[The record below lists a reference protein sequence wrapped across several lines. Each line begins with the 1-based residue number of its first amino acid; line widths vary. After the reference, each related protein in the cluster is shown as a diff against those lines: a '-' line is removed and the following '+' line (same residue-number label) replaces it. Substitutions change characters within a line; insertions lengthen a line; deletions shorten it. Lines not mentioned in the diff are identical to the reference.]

1 MRHYIMKKNSL
12 DFKYLF
18 PIPCA
23 FPIPTCDSLPIPKE
37 KQKLVCN
44 EICGNFLLN
53 DNPTFLEVWEKRI
66 EQPVTATVT
75 VFNSLQ
81 SSLIEVCVQ
90 QSMSKSI
97 LFIVPPGNSISKTI
111 EDTQSVTIRL
121 LEPGSASGKFCLDIH
136 FAIKSL

>member
-1 MRHYIMKKNSL
+1 MKKNSL

-66 EQPVTATVT
+66 EQPITATVT

-81 SSLIEVCVQ
+81 GSLIEVSVQ

>member
-1 MRHYIMKKNSL
+1 MKKNSL

-23 FPIPTCDSLPIPKE
+23 FPIPIYDSLPIPKE

-75 VFNSLQ
+75 IFNSLQ
-81 SSLIEVCVQ
+81 SSLIEVSVQ

-121 LEPGSASGKFCLDIH
+121 LEPGSASGKFCLDIN
-136 FAIKSL
+136 FTIKSL

>member
-1 MRHYIMKKNSL
+1 
-12 DFKYLF
+12 
-18 PIPCA
+18 
-23 FPIPTCDSLPIPKE
+23 LPIPKE

-81 SSLIEVCVQ
+81 GSLIEVSVQ